1 MRTPRNI
8 AVFLIPLALI
18 TPAIDADAAPG
29 DDVLWA
35 APTFDV
41 SFERHLGT
49 RYGAG
54 VQAGYRRGLKDD
66 WNLDV
71 VASWAV
77 FPGRQRGDLLGLA
90 LGPAYVV
97 DASRWILALHLAPGV
112 FASPLTHRWP
122 VDAGIEAGITL
133 EHRFRQPVSLGIRVA
148 YRRLIRSWN
157 ALDGT
162 LSTAVF
168 VAGWL

>member
-1 MRTPRNI
+1 M
-8 AVFLIPLALI
+8 FLIPLALMV
-18 TPAIDADAAPG
+18 PATHVRADTN

-35 APTFDV
+35 APTFDIA
-41 SFERHLGT
+41 FERPLGT

-54 VQAGYRRGLKDD
+54 LQAGYQRGLADD
-66 WNLDV
+66 WNLDI
-71 VASWAV
+71 VASWAA
-77 FPGRQRGDLLGLA
+77 FPGRHRGDLLGLT

-112 FASPLTHRWP
+112 FASPWTHRWP
-122 VDAGIEAGITL
+122 IDGGIEAGITL
-133 EHRFRQPVSLGIRVA
+133 EHRLRQSASLGIRVA
-148 YRRLIRSWN
+148 YRRLIRSWD

-162 LSTAVF
+162 ISAAFF